1 VVCYTSSSSSYLLL
15 HSPSHFNVPSAPI
28 LPKRH
33 PSHGSMLPR
42 CFVAADAACAF
53 RSSLIGCVLYHD
65 VSIWTRTVCSRPQ
78 QNPSVYP
85 LLVRHCTH
93 GRTTGYL
100 PQGAT
105 KVVALIFF
113 FLYFSDWHL
122 WLMLTFYCCRQQAR
136 TYLLIFF
143 VEKWGSPLPWGQIIK
158 SFLPWHILLL
168 IEQFFRFHGVP
179 TLWWNKKQLAN
190 SLSLPSSTVLMPI
203 QIAWLRICQFSS
215 ISPFRF

>member
-42 CFVAADAACAF
+42 CFVAAAAGCAF
-53 RSSLIGCVLYHD
+53 RSSLIWCLYLDPHGVLKTTAE
-65 VSIWTRTVCSRPQ
+65 SIGLSFAGSSLHAWSNNRISTPRC
-78 QNPSVYP
+78 NE
-85 LLVRHCTH
+85 
-93 GRTTGYL
+93 
-100 PQGAT
+100 
-105 KVVALIFF
+105 VVALIFL
-113 FLYFSDWHL
+113 FLYFSDWLL

-190 SLSLPSSTVLMPI
+190 SLSLPSLTVLMPV
-203 QIAWLRICQFSS
+203 QIAWLRICQLSS